1 MPPRSLRRLLP
12 AAALAGTLL
21 LPVLPATARA
31 LPLTGPDGPASVH
44 RAASRDAGGLFNW
57 LGRTIASLWT
67 GDSPAGGS
75 PGTIGTISPD
85 PLDGGPEGDTGP
97 LIDPDG

>member
-31 LPLTGPDGPASVH
+31 LPLTEPDGPASVH
-44 RAASRDAGGLFNW
+44 RGASWDTGGLLTW
-57 LGRTIASLWT
+57 LGRTLAGLWAES
-67 GDSPAGGS
+67 SPAGES
-75 PGTIGTISPD
+75 PGTISPD